1 MNILIYRYN
10 SIYEPDVIDVL
21 KQLGHRVD
29 ELTQEMERKDIAPQE
44 CLKWVSNAL
53 KKKKY
58 DLVFSINFFPVI
70 SEVCNIFQVPYFCW
84 IVDSPVMEFVSPLPA
99 YTRP

>member
-29 ELTQEMERKDIAPQE
+29 ELTEEMERKDIAPQE
-44 CLKWVSNAL
+44 CLRWVSNAL
-53 KKKKY
+53 KKKK
-58 DLVFSINFFPVI
+58 V
-70 SEVCNIFQVPYFCW
+70 
-84 IVDSPVMEFVSPLPA
+84 
-99 YTRP
+99 